1 MKLAKLIAALF
12 VAGECALS
20 SPATWGFEI
29 NPCLRVLVYNTYYL
43 DQAPTRDWNLCKK
56 TDLIEGYANGKYS
69 KGTVHEHMTNFA
81 IDEYRGADF
90 EGFLVRK
97 RQTDSSK
104 PKRLI
109 FEYMND
115 PAWAKSPSRTPHNT
129 FAIIYGSW
137 WNDDP
142 LMYTWGESKD
152 FRNGLWNLNG
162 QFKPESKKYA
172 GGREDCEVEGKN
184 HLGWNSHYGNL
195 QYLHFMSS
203 QMPKD
208 ASEEARLE
216 ETTRLALVWIKFA
229 YDVATGDTPFDA
241 PLTPQIEASLG
252 LPSIALNQCV
262 KQKNVKIRTL
272 FARSGVPIDDRNKR
286 TPDVALGSILH
297 IFQDSFSPAHTCR
310 KEEVV
315 DGSHYAVLTQ
325 AYNYRVQAK
334 DKHGGDEHSFNDKY
348 PGWLLTY
355 ARDGNHVYAN
365 DPVAVGAWMLSAVD
379 TKTPWESVEKHLRET
394 IFRKHSAGVVDQSP
408 CIGKRSL

>member
-1 MKLAKLIAALF
+1 MKYTKLTAAIS
-12 VAGECALS
+12 VAGACALS
-20 SPATWGFEI
+20 SSTGMAFEI
-29 NPCLRVLVYNTYYL
+29 NPCLRVLVYSSNYL
-43 DQAPTRDWNLCKK
+43 DQAPIRAWNQCKK
-56 TDLIEGYANGKYS
+56 ADLVAGFANGKYS

-90 EGFLVRK
+90 EGFLVRNK
-97 RQTDSSK
+97 RADDSK
-104 PKRLI
+104 PRQLI
-109 FEYMND
+109 FEYMKD
-115 PAWAKSPSRTPHNT
+115 PEWNRPPSSHPHKT
-129 FAIIYGSW
+129 LAIIYGSW

-152 FRNGLWNLNG
+152 FRDGLWNLSG

-172 GGREDCEVEGKN
+172 GGREGCEVEGKN
-184 HLGWNSHYGNL
+184 HVGWNSHYGNL

-203 QMPKD
+203 QMPGD
-208 ASEEARLE
+208 ASDEAQLE
-216 ETTRLALVWIKFA
+216 ETTRLALVWIRFA
-229 YDVATGDTPFDA
+229 YDVATGDTPVDS

-262 KQKNVKIRTL
+262 EQKNVKIRTL
-272 FARSGVPIDDRNKR
+272 FARSGVPLDERNKR
-286 TPDVALGSILH
+286 THDVALGSIFH

-315 DGSHYAVLTQ
+315 EGSHYAVLTQ

-355 ARDGNHVYAN
+355 ARNGDHVYSN
-365 DPVAVGAWMLSAVD
+365 DPIAVGAWMLSAVD
-379 TKTPWESVEKHLRET
+379 AETPWNTVEKHLRET
-394 IFRKHSAGVVDQSP
+394 IFRTQSAGVNDQSP
-408 CIGKRSL
+408 CIGKRAL

>member
-115 PAWAKSPSRTPHNT
+115 PVWAKSPSRTPHNT

-142 LMYTWGESKD
+142 LMYT
-152 FRNGLWNLNG
+152 
-162 QFKPESKKYA
+162 
-172 GGREDCEVEGKN
+172 
-184 HLGWNSHYGNL
+184 
-195 QYLHFMSS
+195 
-203 QMPKD
+203 
-208 ASEEARLE
+208 
-216 ETTRLALVWIKFA
+216 
-229 YDVATGDTPFDA
+229 
-241 PLTPQIEASLG
+241 
-252 LPSIALNQCV
+252 
-262 KQKNVKIRTL
+262 
-272 FARSGVPIDDRNKR
+272 
-286 TPDVALGSILH
+286 
-297 IFQDSFSPAHTCR
+297 
-310 KEEVV
+310 VV
-315 DGSHYAVLTQ
+315 V
-325 AYNYRVQAK
+325 N
-334 DKHGGDEHSFNDKY
+334 
-348 PGWLLTY
+348 
-355 ARDGNHVYAN
+355 
-365 DPVAVGAWMLSAVD
+365 
-379 TKTPWESVEKHLRET
+379 
-394 IFRKHSAGVVDQSP
+394 
-408 CIGKRSL
+408 